1 MMNNRNKHAYK
12 MQHWKRQLF
21 YFNCG
26 VFSLLSTHI
35 GLLDF
40 LPFFFEHSPIFPQDI
55 TSSPSSSSANTWNCV
70 PRALPSHGPKLAGVG
85 VSEPSTLLPSVKM
98 YIFTFQI
105 FQAKKC
111 ALSLIISSV
120 RSSNSHPDLLLTQ
133 HHHHPLFQITP
144 VLNTGLSLSEPL
156 QLYQGQS
163 LDSSAGYM
171 YTLCARY
178 CKIVQG
184 SAR

>member
-1 MMNNRNKHAYK
+1 MMNDMNKHAYK

-35 GLLDF
+35 RLLDF

-55 TSSPSSSSANTWNCV
+55 NSSPSSSSTSSSANTWNCV
-70 PRALPSHGPKLAGVG
+70 PRALPWHGPKLAGVG

-105 FQAKKC
+105 FQAKKVC
-111 ALSLIISSV
+111 ALLDYFPNHLTVTSQWSKNKGVSALWDSISILSLIITW
-120 RSSNSHPDLLLTQ
+120 PCQKMTLLL
-133 HHHHPLFQITP
+133 LRF
-144 VLNTGLSLSEPL
+144 
-156 QLYQGQS
+156 
-163 LDSSAGYM
+163 D
-171 YTLCARY
+171 
-178 CKIVQG
+178 
-184 SAR
+184 